1 MISEHLSVHIGVNVD
16 HVLWVVKNILYVFH
30 GRCTDSAKL
39 SDDRIEQTKN
49 KANLFLV

>member
-30 GRCTDSAKL
+30 GRCNDSAVY
-39 SDDRIEQTKN
+39 SDSGVSQTIG
-49 KANLFLV
+49 